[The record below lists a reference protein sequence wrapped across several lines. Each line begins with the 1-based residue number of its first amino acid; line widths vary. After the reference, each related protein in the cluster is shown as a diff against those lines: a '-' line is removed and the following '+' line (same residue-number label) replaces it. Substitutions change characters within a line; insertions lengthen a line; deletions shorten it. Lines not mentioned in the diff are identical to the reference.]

1 MTPDERAAS
10 APRFP
15 WGDLALA
22 PLNGVLA
29 AVPAVALAGLPLYL
43 AMWAAGVG
51 EPGRWA
57 SFVGVS
63 AFGLAVA
70 LALYT
75 SMAAFLRARAR
86 VDDDLIDDEVDERVV
101 EVNEAIGV
109 VTDPPVM
116 YLRFVNGESVTLKGD
131 YVTQLRQA
139 GDFPSTF
146 VRLVQ
151 LPRSRAVVSVTPV
164 GEPLIAAFVAGTD
177 HRPTETDGHPAEID
191 FERLR
196 GMAS

>member
-1 MTPDERAAS
+1 MSDAAA

-43 AMWAAGVG
+43 AMWVAGVS

-70 LALYT
+70 SAFYV
-75 SMAAFLRARAR
+75 SIAAFLRARAR
-86 VDDDLIDDEVDERVV
+86 VDDDLHRRRGRRAGGRGER
-101 EVNEAIGV
+101 
-109 VTDPPVM
+109 
-116 YLRFVNGESVTLKGD
+116 GD
-131 YVTQLRQA
+131 R
-139 GDFPSTF
+139 D
-146 VRLVQ
+146 R
-151 LPRSRAVVSVTPV
+151 
-164 GEPLIAAFVAGTD
+164 
-177 HRPTETDGHPAEID
+177 RPI
-191 FERLR
+191 RR
-196 GMAS
+196 